1 MSKRVFVVPHD
12 FTFTADNA
20 LDHAIQLSKQ
30 INAQIAL
37 VHIVAKENEIE
48 PSKSKLDSIV
58 KSFPDADIFSHVIHG
73 SIFTDIG
80 SYAEEKNAVAIIM
93 GTHGSK
99 GMQKVFGSF
108 AMKVIISTTVP
119 FMIVQ
124 DNSEIKNIK
133 NIVFSINTSIE
144 SLQIVSLAGNIAKMF
159 DSTIHIIGQKESELH
174 RVKKIKSNLMGLAKQ
189 LAKMNVKC
197 KLDLLDEDKD
207 YVASM
212 NEYAKSVDAD
222 LLAYSYD
229 SDKLFA
235 SNDKFAQS
243 VIFNDLS
250 LPSIIINSQT
260 AVKTSY

>member
-20 LDHAIQLSKQ
+20 LDYAIKLSKQ
-30 INAQIAL
+30 IDAKIAL
-37 VHIVAKENEIE
+37 VHIVAKKDEISPAE
-48 PSKSKLDSIV
+48 LKLESIV

-73 SIFTDIG
+73 SIFSDIG
-80 SYAEEKNAVAIIM
+80 DYAEENKAVAIIM

-108 AMKVIISTTVP
+108 AMKVIISTSVP

-124 DNSEIKNIK
+124 DNSEIRNIK

-144 SLQIVSLAGNIAKMF
+144 SLQIASLAGNIAKMF
-159 DSTIHIIGQKESELH
+159 DSTIHIIGQKEVELH
-174 RVKKIKSNLMGLAKQ
+174 RLKKIKSNLIGIAKQ
-189 LAKMNVKC
+189 LSKMNVNC
-197 KLDLLDEDKD
+197 KLDLLDSDKD
-207 YVASM
+207 YFASM
-212 NEYAKSVDAD
+212 SEYAKSVDAD

-235 SNDKFAQS
+235 SNDKFAQAI
-243 VIFNDLS
+243 IFNDLS

-260 AVKTSY
+260 AVKTTY

>member
-1 MSKRVFVVPHD
+1 MSKRVFIVPHD

-20 LDHAIQLSKQ
+20 LDHAVNLSKQ

-37 VHIVAKENEIE
+37 VHIVAKENEID
-48 PSKSKLDSIV
+48 SAKLKLESIV
-58 KSFPDADIFSHVIHG
+58 KSLPDADIFSHVIHG

-80 SYAEEKNAVAIIM
+80 NYAEELSAVAIIM

-108 AMKVIISTTVP
+108 AMKVIISTSVP

-124 DNSEIKNIK
+124 DNSEIRNIK

-144 SLQIVSLAGNIAKMF
+144 SLQIASLAGNIAKMF

-174 RVKKIKSNLMGLAKQ
+174 RVKKIKSNLLGLAKQ
-189 LAKMNVKC
+189 LSKMNVKC
-197 KLDLLDEDKD
+197 KLDLIDDDKD
-207 YVASM
+207 YFVSM
-212 NEYAKSVDAD
+212 SEYSKSVNAD

-229 SDKLFA
+229 SDKFFA
-235 SNDKFAQS
+235 SNDKFAQAI
-243 VIFNDLS
+243 IFNDLS
-250 LPSIIINSQT
+250 LPSICLLY
-260 AVKTSY
+260 TSPSPRD

>member
-1 MSKRVFVVPHD
+1 MSKRVFIVPHD

-20 LDHAIQLSKQ
+20 LDHAVNLSKQ

-37 VHIVAKENEIE
+37 VHIVAKENELD
-48 PSKSKLDSIV
+48 SAKLKLDSIV
-58 KSFPDADIFSHVIHG
+58 NSFPDADIFSHVIHG

-80 SYAEEKNAVAIIM
+80 NYAEEKNAVAIIM

-108 AMKVIISTTVP
+108 AMKVIISTSVP

-124 DNSEIKNIK
+124 DNSEIRNIK

-144 SLQIVSLAGNIAKMF
+144 SLQIASLAGNIAKMF

-174 RVKKIKSNLMGLAKQ
+174 RVKKIKSNLLGLAKQ
-189 LAKMNVKC
+189 LSKMNVNC
-197 KLDLLDEDKD
+197 KLDLIDDDKD
-207 YVASM
+207 YFVSM
-212 NEYAKSVDAD
+212 SEYAKSVNAD

-229 SDKLFA
+229 SDKFFA
-235 SNDKFAQS
+235 SNDKFAQAI
-243 VIFNDLS
+243 IFNDLN
-250 LPSIIINSQT
+250 LPSIVINSQT
-260 AVKTSY
+260 AVKTTY